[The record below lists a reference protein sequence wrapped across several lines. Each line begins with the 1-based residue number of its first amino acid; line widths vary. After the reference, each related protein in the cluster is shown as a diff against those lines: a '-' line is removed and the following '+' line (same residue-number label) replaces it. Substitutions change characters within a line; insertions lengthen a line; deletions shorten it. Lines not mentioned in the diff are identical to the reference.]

1 MAQHTITISD
11 EGGGLSI
18 RVEGDSAMESSA
30 SGRIA
35 KVLASVAE
43 QAAKAFMAG
52 NCPSPKCQAKR
63 DSTEQSDT
71 NTPKPTLH

>member
-18 RVEGDSAMESSA
+18 RVEGDSALESSA

-52 NCPSPKCQAKR
+52 GCPCPKCQAR
-63 DSTEQSDT
+63 REAAGQDAES
-71 NTPKPTLH
+71 KPTLH